1 MNPVIRAEGDIE
13 GGAARFVPERRIAD
27 ESFAFFR
34 RFLRLGVAGASLLSA
49 AAAVAAPLHVAIATP
64 ALPSTFVVAFDLVD
78 GGEPANSV
86 TIASLSTDGTFG
98 AATFTGGASASAG
111 VLTVVD
117 AQFFNEILL
126 PVSAA
131 NTLSFDVDM
140 TMAPPQAGSLPDA
153 FSLFL
158 LDAATLLPLAT
169 TTDPSGADALFTIQ
183 SGDSPFGP
191 FTVFA
196 DSGGSASAS
205 WTVAP
210 SVSAVPEP
218 ATLVLIVVGLGAIML
233 RRYRGAASVRL
244 IGVAS
249 LMFPG
254 LVLAAVHVSPSG
266 GTSFP
271 HDGAKWETAF
281 SATELQ
287 TAINKNPGAEFW
299 FSKGAYGQLQNVPDG
314 TQLYGGFVGGLLG
327 ETSRNERD
335 AAANFTS
342 FDGIII
348 TSYDDGTGTNTK
360 IVQGPNTVVDG
371 FTIAGFGFLLE
382 QASPTLSHNV
392 VIGAPVGISMNFGAA
407 PVVNDSQITG
417 GTYGVTVS
425 GPVQT
430 IKVGPNR
437 VEAKPTINRSTISGG
452 SIGLLESPYNGK
464 LPTLVV
470 NATTF
475 SGSKASGMEL
485 YGNTVCT
492 DCIVEKNGLGFGM
505 GVVVSA
511 HDAAQT
517 ITFERCKI
525 RDNLGTG
532 LLAAVSANTNVIL
545 RRCEITGNN
554 LSAAANLG
562 APAGGGGVQING
574 DGVQIIESKIVGNKT
589 IWSGGGVYIAS
600 FVNPASRNLIVDS
613 LIAGNGAAMNGGGIA
628 AGRQSFTVLNSTIAG
643 NSAAVGGGI
652 WLEQF
657 DPPNFIPTISF
668 VNTAIVGNLAPL
680 GSATALELLTIAPGN
695 LFHNVVTLSSDT
707 HVSSYNHVV
716 RPAPLGNGNFTVA
729 DAGFIAAASGDYRLG
744 ASSPLVDRGDS
755 APISAYIAAGGG
767 ATDLAGLPRI
777 AGTAVDIGAYETA
790 SAGVTDVTSQVS
802 LRLGGFVFDRA
813 SRRYTQIVTLA
824 NSSGGVLAGPISLV
838 FDGLSAGVTV
848 AGMTNVTVHQ
858 APAGSPYLDVST
870 TDLVPGALLTL
881 SLRFD
886 DPLNVALR
894 YVPRVLAGM
903 GTR

>member
-1 MNPVIRAEGDIE
+1 MSRLLKRCLTPIL
-13 GGAARFVPERRIAD
+13 
-27 ESFAFFR
+27 FAH
-34 RFLRLGVAGASLLSA
+34 
-49 AAAVAAPLHVAIATP
+49 AAVAMAAPFHVAIDSH
-64 ALPSTFVVAFDLVD
+64 ALPATGYVVAFDLID
-78 GGEPANSV
+78 GGDPANTV
-86 TIASLSTDGTFG
+86 TIGSLSTDGAFG

-111 VLTVVD
+111 ILTLAD
-117 AQFFNEILL
+117 TQFFNEILL

-131 NTLSFDVDM
+131 NTLSFDIDT

-158 LDAATLLPLAT
+158 LDRVTLLPLVT
-169 TTDPSGADALFTIQ
+169 TTDPTGADALFTIQ
-183 SGDSPFGP
+183 SGDSPLGP

-196 DSGGSASAS
+196 DSSVGGPTT

-218 ATLVLIVVGLGAIML
+218 ASMALIVVGLGAL
-233 RRYRGAASVRL
+233 LLWRRRSAAAVQVV
-244 IGVAS
+244 GVAS
-249 LMFPG
+249 LLLPG
-254 LVLAAVHVSPSG
+254 LVLAAIHVSPSG

-348 TSYDDGTGTNTK
+348 SSYDDGTDTNTK

-371 FTIAGFGFLLE
+371 FTVAGFGFLLE

-392 VIGAPVGISMNFGAA
+392 VIGAPVGIAMNFGAA
-407 PVVNDSQITG
+407 PIVNDSQITG

-425 GPVQT
+425 GPVQVV
-430 IKVGPNR
+430 KVGPNR
-437 VEAKPTINRSTISGG
+437 VEAKPTISRSTISGG
-452 SIGLLESPYNGK
+452 SIGLLENPNNGK

-475 SGSKASGMEL
+475 SGSRGDGMEL
-485 YGNTVCT
+485 YGNAQFT
-492 DCIVEKNGLGFGM
+492 DCIVEKNGNGALR
-505 GVVVSA
+505 GVFVGQG
-511 HDAAQT
+511 DPGQT

-532 LLAAVSANTNVIL
+532 LETSVSANTTVIL
-545 RRCEITGNN
+545 HRCEITGNN
-554 LSAAANLG
+554 LSSLTG
-562 APAGGGGVQING
+562 LLHAGGVEINN

-589 IWSGGGVYIAS
+589 ISSGGGVYFAS
-600 FVNPASRNLIVDS
+600 FTNPAGRNLIVDS
-613 LIAGNGAAMNGGGIA
+613 LIAGNSAAIDGGGIFA
-628 AGRQSFTVLNSTIAG
+628 RRQSFAVLNSTIAG

-652 WLEQF
+652 WLEPF
-657 DPPNFIPTISF
+657 DPSNFVPTISF
-668 VNTAIVGNLAPL
+668 VNTAIAGNLAPL
-680 GSATALELLTIAPGN
+680 GSATALELFTVAPGN
-695 LFHNVVTLSSDT
+695 LFHNVVTLSGDT
-707 HVSSYNHVV
+707 HVSSYNNVV
-716 RPAPLGNGNFTVA
+716 RPPPLGNGSFTVA
-729 DAGFIAAASGDYRLG
+729 DAGFVAATTGDYRLG

-755 APISAYIAAGGG
+755 AAIGAYIAAGGS

-777 AGTAVDIGAYETA
+777 AGAAVDIGAYETA
-790 SAGVTDVTSQVS
+790 SAGVTNVTSQVS

-813 SRRYTQIVTLA
+813 SRRYTQVVTLA

-848 AGMTNVTVHQ
+848 AGMTNVTVNQ
-858 APAGSPYLDVST
+858 PPAGSPYIDVAAA
-870 TDLVPGALLTL
+870 DIVPGELLTL
-881 SLRFD
+881 NLRFD

-894 YVPRVLAGM
+894 YVPRVLAGA